1 MEMLV
6 KQFRPILAQTLTVV
20 LSTVVFSSCVYAQST
35 TVAVPAPSTP
45 AVSTGLRLLLLFGGG
60 TVTFALYSLLSGL
73 HPLMLIVGLDNRYSN
88 SKFQVALWFFMLIS
102 VYLAFFAF
110 RMHHGIIGGIEIP
123 QNLFILT
130 GMSAFTYGAAK
141 GITTSKVNDAI
152 AQGRLDPKTTA
163 AEPSFLV
170 DLTHN
175 DVATVVP
182 PVVAPVAVEGNV
194 ALAAVVGRRRRLP
207 TLDLGD
213 TQMVV
218 VTLLAVGTY
227 LCSIYYFFDTDL
239 LKTSITLPNVDNTI
253 LSIFGLG
260 HGAYLTKKAVGNVG
274 ES

>member
-1 MEMLV
+1 MLV
-6 KQFRPILAQTLTVV
+6 KQFRSILAQTSLVV
-20 LSTVVFSSCVYAQST
+20 LSTVALSTCVLAQST
-35 TVAVPAPSTP
+35 AAAVPAPPAS

-60 TVTFALYSLLSGL
+60 AVTFALYSLLSGL
-73 HPLMLIVGLDNRYSN
+73 HPLLLLVGLDNRYSN

-110 RMHHGIIGGIEIP
+110 RVHHGLVGGIEIP

-152 AQGRLDPKTTA
+152 AQGKPDPKITA
-163 AEPSFLV
+163 AMPSFLN
-170 DLTHN
+170 DLTHS
-175 DVATVVP
+175 DVTAPTP
-182 PVVAPVAVEGNV
+182 PAVTPVAVEGNV
-194 ALAAVVGRRRRLP
+194 VLAAIAGGRRRRLP

-227 LCSIYYFFDTDL
+227 LCSIYYFFGTDL
-239 LKTSITLPNVDNTI
+239 LKPTITLPNVDNTI

>member
-6 KQFRPILAQTLTVV
+6 KQFRSILAQTLTVV
-20 LSTVVFSSCVYAQST
+20 LATVVLSSCALAQST
-35 TVAVPAPSTP
+35 TAAVPAPSTP
-45 AVSTGLRLLLLFGGG
+45 VVSTGLRLLLLFGGG
-60 TVTFALYSLLSGL
+60 AVTFALYSFLSGL

-110 RMHHGIIGGIEIP
+110 RMHHGLIGGIEIP

-152 AQGRLDPKTTA
+152 AQGKFDPKTTA
-163 AEPSFLV
+163 IEPSFLN
-170 DLTHN
+170 DLTHS
-175 DVATVVP
+175 DVTATTPQVVT
-182 PVVAPVAVEGNV
+182 PVVVEGNV
-194 ALAAVVGRRRRLP
+194 ALEAVAGRRRRLP

-227 LCSIYYFFDTDL
+227 LCSIYYFFGTDL
-239 LKTSITLPNVDNTI
+239 LKPTITLPNVDNTI

-274 ES
+274 EA